1 MPSRRNIAIAL
12 ALLLPAVALVPLG
25 LVAFDWA
32 RLSLVTSDTA
42 VGTVD
47 SPSFDWIVWADEDE
61 LITAAYVFPRGPAA
75 EAGLRSGDVFYML
88 NMQQYFSTEVLKTAV
103 EGIGPGEDV
112 VYTVFRGGEAVRAK
126 VRLTAYPTFLY
137 PISARLWNFSR
148 WGFTLAAFIH
158 FLGLIIAI
166 PLAVRSRYARSSL
179 ILIFVSALWIIGNT
193 VRLFALTLLG
203 PPIPGSTYA
212 TVFQALTLV
221 GLVGW
226 IGFPFLLVR
235 TVAAGTDIADS
246 AAMGAIRPLLVAP
259 ATILA
264 ALAIVTGAIGHFGP
278 LTLDRMVSPILFYA
292 CCYLALAACLALLC
306 YTSESRKEAPTG
318 SHSRVGNGIMLL
330 LAALAAMSV
339 LGIVPVLDAVT
350 ESTAGWF
357 VIAAQLLSTVPV
369 ILVSVTTLRYGR
381 IDRVFARSL
390 TYLTVLGLIFFAFVG
405 GMGLLDPLVA
415 ERGWPRNIVAG
426 SLVVMLLLVFERVAR
441 HTRSYFTQFFATD
454 RERAARLLDRFQ
466 ESTGEF
472 IEIDTLLARSIEVVG
487 KALSARSAVVFVR
500 PSDDDDRC
508 LTASYHPE
516 PPYLTER
523 IADRVWLE
531 MRDNPAPWAANAE
544 LGMRSLST
552 DTTKSLIELGAVVI
566 VPLRG
571 RDRPMG
577 LLALGRKTER
587 RAVYNLEDVDRL
599 RSFAG
604 HLAIAIER
612 LMLVERQQQLIRE
625 TSDAQLRALRAQIN
639 PHFLFNALNTIVASI
654 DERPDLAEA
663 TVENLSSIFRYIL
676 QTEDRPFVPLREELL
691 LVRHYLDIE
700 KARFGDK
707 LRVEIAADD
716 DTLDVQIPAF
726 VVQTLVENAVKHG
739 LERTRDGGRV
749 SIACQPAPEGIQI
762 QVVDSGV
769 GIPTLFDA
777 ETDSAAEAYSF
788 FGIGLNNIMAR
799 LGYLYGRT
807 DLMSITSA
815 PGVGTTV
822 TIVVPGS
829 TMPEQDAGTLRV
841 ESAR

>member
-1 MPSRRNIAIAL
+1 
-12 ALLLPAVALVPLG
+12 VALVPLG

-32 RLSLVTSDTA
+32 RLSLVTSDSA

-75 EAGLRSGDVFYML
+75 EAGLRTGDIFYML

-103 EGIGPGEDV
+103 EGVGPGESV
-112 VYTVFRGGEAVRAK
+112 VYNVFRDREAVRAR

-137 PISARLWNFSR
+137 PISPALWNFSL
-148 WGFTLAAFIH
+148 WGFMLAAFIH
-158 FLGLIIAI
+158 LLGLTIVI
-166 PLAVRSRYARSSL
+166 PLAIRSKYARSSL
-179 ILIFVSALWIIGNT
+179 ILIFVSSLWIIGNT

-203 PPIPGSTYA
+203 PPLPGTTYA
-212 TVFQALTLV
+212 TVFQAATLI

-235 TVAAGTDIADS
+235 TVASGTDIVNS

-259 ATILA
+259 AAILA
-264 ALAIVTGAIGHFGP
+264 ALAIVTGALGHVGP
-278 LTLDRMVSPILFYA
+278 LTLDRLISPILFYA

-306 YTSESRKEAPTG
+306 YTSESRNEAPTG
-318 SHSRVGNGIMLL
+318 SRSRVGNGIMLV

-339 LGIVPVLDAVT
+339 LGVVPVLDAVT
-350 ESTAGWF
+350 ETTAGWF
-357 VIAAQLLSTVPV
+357 VIGAQLLSTVPV
-369 ILVSVTTLRYGR
+369 ILVSLTTLRYGR
-381 IDRVFARSL
+381 IDRVFARTL

-405 GMGLLDPLVA
+405 GMGLLDPMVT

-426 SLVVMLLLVFERVAR
+426 VVVVLMLLVFERVAR
-441 HTRSYFTQFFATD
+441 QARSYFTQFFATD

-466 ESTGEF
+466 ESTGEYT
-472 IEIDTLLARSIEVVG
+472 DVDSLLAQSIDVVG
-487 KALSARSAVVFVR
+487 KALNARSAVIFVR
-500 PSDDDDRC
+500 PGDVDDRW
-508 LTASYHPE
+508 LAASYHPE

-523 IADRVWLE
+523 IADRLWEEIRGNAV
-531 MRDNPAPWAANAE
+531 PWAANAE
-544 LGMRSLST
+544 LGMRSLSRENSDFLT
-552 DTTKSLIELGAVVI
+552 DLGAVVI
-566 VPLRG
+566 VPIRG

-577 LLALGRKTER
+577 LLALGRKAER

-612 LMLVERQQQLIRE
+612 LILVERQQQLIRE

-654 DERPDLAEA
+654 DERPDLAEK
-663 TVENLSSIFRYIL
+663 TVENLASIFRYIL
-676 QTEDRPFVPLREELL
+676 QTEDRPYVPLREELS
-691 LVRHYLDIE
+691 LVRHYLEIE

-707 LRVEIAADD
+707 LHVDIQTDD
-716 DTLDVQIPAF
+716 GILDIQIPAF

-739 LERTRDGGRV
+739 LERTRDGGQV
-749 SIACQPAPEGIQI
+749 SIECRTHPEGLRIE
-762 QVVDSGV
+762 VRDTGV
-769 GIPTLFDA
+769 GIPVLFDA
-777 ETDSAAEAYSF
+777 NSEDPSVSYSF
-788 FGIGLNNIMAR
+788 FGIGLNNITAR
-799 LGYLYGRT
+799 LGYLYDRS

-815 PGVGTTV
+815 PGEGTTV
-822 TIVVPGS
+822 TVLVPN
-829 TMPEQDAGTLRV
+829 GTSPDRHTDSSDGRF
-841 ESAR
+841 ESHTRQ